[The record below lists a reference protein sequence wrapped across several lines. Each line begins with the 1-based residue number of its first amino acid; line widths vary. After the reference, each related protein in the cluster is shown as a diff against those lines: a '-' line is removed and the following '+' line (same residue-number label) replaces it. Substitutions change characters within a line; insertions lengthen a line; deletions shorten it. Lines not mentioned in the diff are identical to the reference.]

1 MNQDNFNKKHLRL
14 ILISLLSLFFI
25 YALVAHFLDKKYL
38 EEGNTFYTVA
48 VVNDY
53 LSQGK
58 QGSSVEYSFY
68 LNNEYFV
75 NSNDKGKAT
84 ENSIYKEFRYETEK
98 MKKLL
103 VGKKFFVKVSEEK
116 PQYNQIYL
124 SKPVAEDFQ
133 FVEGQTWKTIPSGA
147 IDN

>member
-25 YALVAHFLDKKYL
+25 YALVVHFLNKKYL

-84 ENSIYKEFRYETEK
+84 EN
-98 MKKLL
+98 
-103 VGKKFFVKVSEEK
+103 
-116 PQYNQIYL
+116 
-124 SKPVAEDFQ
+124 
-133 FVEGQTWKTIPSGA
+133 
-147 IDN
+147 

>member
-1 MNQDNFNKKHLRL
+1 M
-14 ILISLLSLFFI
+14 
-25 YALVAHFLDKKYL
+25 
-38 EEGNTFYTVA
+38 
-48 VVNDY
+48 VNDY

-147 IDN
+147 IEN

>member
-1 MNQDNFNKKHLRL
+1 
-14 ILISLLSLFFI
+14 
-25 YALVAHFLDKKYL
+25 
-38 EEGNTFYTVA
+38 
-48 VVNDY
+48 
-53 LSQGK
+53 
-58 QGSSVEYSFY
+58 
-68 LNNEYFV
+68 
-75 NSNDKGKAT
+75 
-84 ENSIYKEFRYETEK
+84 

-103 VGKKFFVKVSEEK
+103 VGKKFFVKVSEEN

>member
-25 YALVAHFLDKKYL
+25 YALVVHFLNKKHL
-38 EEGNTFYTVA
+38 EELNTFYTVA

-98 MKKLL
+98 
-103 VGKKFFVKVSEEK
+103 
-116 PQYNQIYL
+116 
-124 SKPVAEDFQ
+124 
-133 FVEGQTWKTIPSGA
+133 
-147 IDN
+147 